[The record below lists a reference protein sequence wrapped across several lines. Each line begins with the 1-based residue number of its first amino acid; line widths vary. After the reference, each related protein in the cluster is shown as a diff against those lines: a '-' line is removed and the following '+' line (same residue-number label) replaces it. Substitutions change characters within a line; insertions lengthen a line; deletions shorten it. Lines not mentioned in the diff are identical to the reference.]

1 MSQRSLRL
9 KARLAGGEVTVGAW
23 LTVPDAAV
31 AEIMAGT
38 GYDFVLIDTEHAPWS
53 LESLQMAMLAFRG
66 VDTVPIVRVPW
77 NDHVHIKQA
86 LDLGAEGIVAPMVRT
101 TEEARALLAACRYPP
116 EGSRGFGPRR
126 ASDYGRDT
134 DAYVAMA
141 NRGVIVIPQLED
153 VRTVGEIDAILALD
167 GIDALC
173 IGPNDLSGSIGA
185 MRRHDHPVVV
195 DAIERTLAAAR
206 TLGVAVCAGFTL
218 PAERQAAWVE
228 RGARMLL
235 VASDV
240 ELLARGASEA
250 LTGARAASPV
260 RGG

>member
-1 MSQRSLRL
+1 MAEGR
-9 KARLAGGEVTVGAW
+9 VVVGAW
-23 LTVPDAAV
+23 LTVADAAV

-38 GYDFVLIDTEHAPWS
+38 GFDYVLIDTEHAPWS
-53 LESLQMAMLAFRG
+53 LESLQMSMLAFRG

-86 LDLGAEGIVAPMVRT
+86 LDLGAEGILAPMVRT
-101 TEEARALLAACRYPP
+101 LAEARALLAACRYPP

-126 ASDYGRDT
+126 ASAYGRDT
-134 DAYVAMA
+134 DAYVAEA

-153 VRTVGEIDAILALD
+153 VRTVDEIAAILALD

-185 MRRHDHPVVV
+185 LRQHDHPLVV
-195 DAIERTLAAAR
+195 DAIGRTLAAAR
-206 TLGVAVCAGFTL
+206 ERGVAVCAGVTL
-218 PAERQAAWVE
+218 PAERQREWIE
-228 RGARMLL
+228 RGARMIL

-240 ELLARGASEA
+240 ELLARGAGDA
-250 LTGARAASPV
+250 LGAARAAFP
-260 RGG
+260 G